1 MWVKTDRFI
10 ENLERK
16 INITKEVRQIAFNN
30 MQCGFYNVSTNK
42 EKFKK
47 CALCE
52 LGDYYDI
59 KQDNYTIYKLLN
71 DDNTGALSYPDIDE
85 IENLIVDDFREYLK
99 ENNYITKND
108 REFYKN
114 EAVFEICEKLKAE
127 YLKNKKDQSKEGFFW

>member
-30 MQCGFYNVSTNK
+30 MQCGFYNVSTDK

-47 CALCE
+47 CTLSE

-59 KQDNYTIYKLLN
+59 KRDNYTIYKLLIE
-71 DDNTGALSYPDIDE
+71 DDNSGSFTDVDE
-85 IENLIVDDFREYLK
+85 IENIILDDFREYLK
-99 ENNYITKND
+99 SNNYITKDNT
-108 REFYKN
+108 FYYKN
-114 EAVFEICEKLKAE
+114 NKVYNIAQELITKHLEE
-127 YLKNKKDQSKEGFFW
+127 KNKNTDNNWW

>member
-30 MQCGFYNVSTNK
+30 MQCGFYNVSTDK

-47 CALCE
+47 CSLCE

-127 YLKNKKDQSKEGFFW
+127 YLENKKDQSKEGFF